1 MMITSGEELTTQLTW
16 LVERGLKFGF
26 VVTFLLFFLFA
37 VVVLRQSKLMTQ
49 TIKTPLHA
57 VIRLTAWVQLL
68 VALVVFLA
76 ALLFL

>member
-1 MMITSGEELTTQLTW
+1 MISSGEELTAQLTW

-26 VVTFLLFFLFA
+26 VIAFFLFFLFA

-49 TIKTPLHA
+49 TIKTPLHF
-57 VIRLTAWVQLL
+57 VIRLTAWAQLL
-68 VALVVFLA
+68 IALVVFLA